1 MAESFS
7 REKLRQ
13 APQKE
18 GGEIL
23 CDFSSCVTSAGTST
37 SQTYGIN
44 GMTTYTQYMYV
55 RMYVCMYVC
64 MIWDFFSLRPTAMG
78 PQKYKNE

>member
-1 MAESFS
+1 MAGSFS

-23 CDFSSCVTSAGTST
+23 CDSGWCVHKSNVQNKWDDHAHTHTHTLYFIEPISRTPDLLVLHAGSF
-37 SQTYGIN
+37 N
-44 GMTTYTQYMYV
+44 
-55 RMYVCMYVC
+55 
-64 MIWDFFSLRPTAMG
+64 RPTSY
-78 PQKYKNE
+78 Q